1 MSCKRDWFDTY
12 HEVNNGG
19 NIYLG
24 DNISHEIKGYGD
36 ISVMMPNGQ
45 EKQIQNA
52 VYVPGLKKNLI
63 YVSTITDQHLKVEFV
78 KSHSLVKDV

>member
-24 DNISHEIKGYGD
+24 GNRSHEIKGYDD

-45 EKQIQNA
+45 EKRK
-52 VYVPGLKKNLI
+52 YKM
-63 YVSTITDQHLKVEFV
+63 
-78 KSHSLVKDV
+78 